1 MKGMRINSF
10 LTPPHND
17 SAFLGMA
24 VITAVTVMTVG
35 IIFSCLGEPKAPNA
49 NMESGAVSPDPEIPM
64 QGSFPAHGEA

>member
-49 NMESGAVSPDPEIPM
+49 NMESGAVSPDPEIPT